1 VDIGGTGIKAGRVD
15 SRRGRLI
22 GERERVETP
31 QGKGIDA
38 LVDAVEQVVGRL
50 DVDAGPV
57 GLGFPGAIVG
67 GRVMTAFNVD
77 RDWIGVHV
85 ADRFSERVGRP
96 CVVLN
101 DADSA
106 GLAEMRFGAGRGVL
120 GVVLT
125 LTLGTG
131 IGSALFVDGVLV
143 PNTEFGHIE
152 IRGKDAERRA
162 SAVARE
168 RKGLTYEEWA
178 PILSEYLER
187 IDGLVWPDLIILG
200 GGVSKKADRF
210 IPLLEARPPVVA
222 AALRNEAGI
231 VGAALRAREL
241 LTPRRTRPPGASA
254 RPRGQAASPR

>member
-1 VDIGGTGIKAGRVD
+1 MRGLVGVDIGGTGVKAGRVD
-15 SRRGRLI
+15 ARRGRLI

-38 LVDAVEQVVGRL
+38 LVEAVAEVVGRL

-57 GLGFPGAIVG
+57 GIGFPGAIVG

-77 RDWIGVHV
+77 RDWIGVDV
-85 ADRFSERVGRP
+85 AERFGERIGRP

-106 GLAEMRFGAGRGVL
+106 GLAEMRFGAGRGAP
-120 GVVLT
+120 GVVLM

-143 PNTEFGHIE
+143 PNTEMGHIE

-162 SAVARE
+162 SASARQ
-168 RKGLTYEEWA
+168 RKGWSYARWA
-178 PILSEYLER
+178 PVLSEYLER
-187 IDGLVWPDLIILG
+187 IDGLLWPDLIILG
-200 GGVSKKADRF
+200 GGVSRKGDRF
-210 IPLLEARPPVVA
+210 IPLLDVRPPVVA

-241 LTPRRTRPPGASA
+241 LAPRRARPPGAQ
-254 RPRGQAASPR
+254 PASSR